1 MTENDGQTEIT
12 SSLADYMRHLER
24 HDQMWQR
31 KASVRAVYRCWYAK
45 IVSEL
50 SRHRPI
56 IELGCG
62 CGNFK
67 QFCPEAVST
76 DVFATP
82 WCEQVV
88 DAQHMP
94 FEDASVGNL
103 VLVDVLHHVPTPLNV
118 IGEANRVLTGGGRM
132 IILEPYISLWSRFV
146 YHQFHHESYNLSS
159 DLIGNKE
166 VLPSAL
172 SDYSNMATSN
182 ILFER
187 CRAQLE
193 PRLGDLKCV
202 LQRHTSVLAYP
213 LTGGFSSPSLIP
225 GWAVAPL
232 SRAEDVIFGA
242 LMPRWTAMR
251 MFVVLEKQ

>member
-1 MTENDGQTEIT
+1 MAKPK
-12 SSLADYMRHLER
+12 LRHRWLTTCGTWNATIR
-24 HDQMWQR
+24 CGSAKR
-31 KASVRAVYRCWYAK
+31 RCGLVYRYWYAK

-132 IILEPYISLWSRFV
+132 IILEPYISLWS
-146 YHQFHHESYNLSS
+146 
-159 DLIGNKE
+159 
-166 VLPSAL
+166 
-172 SDYSNMATSN
+172 
-182 ILFER
+182 
-187 CRAQLE
+187 
-193 PRLGDLKCV
+193 
-202 LQRHTSVLAYP
+202 
-213 LTGGFSSPSLIP
+213 
-225 GWAVAPL
+225 
-232 SRAEDVIFGA
+232 
-242 LMPRWTAMR
+242 
-251 MFVVLEKQ
+251 